1 MDQTLSDEQRLDK
14 VRPLR
19 MKADKQLREFLSDD
33 QQKKLDQYLAGPHSE
48 MHGNLHGTTAP
59 AGKQPQH

>member
-1 MDQTLSDEQRLDK
+1 
-14 VRPLR
+14 
-19 MKADKQLREFLSDD
+19 MKADQQLREFLSDD
-33 QQKKLDQYLAGPHSE
+33 QQKKLDQYLARPHSE